1 MFVRWYRKR
10 EKSDEREE
18 SLDEIWRGER
28 RMKRGQ
34 LEREWRRWPERN
46 KKILMGDNYWRREV
60 RRGDSSTWGADREGN
75 SK

>member
-18 SLDEIWRGER
+18 SLDAIWRGER
-28 RMKRGQ
+28 RMKREQ

-46 KKILMGDNYWRREV
+46 KKILMGDNY
-60 RRGDSSTWGADREGN
+60 
-75 SK
+75 

>member
-18 SLDEIWRGER
+18 SLDAIWRGER
-28 RMKRGQ
+28 RMKREQ

-46 KKILMGDNYWRREV
+46 KKILMGDNYLGEMSQERRLKHM
-60 RRGDSSTWGADREGN
+60 GNREGN

>member
-10 EKSDEREE
+10 ENSDEKEE

-46 KKILMGDNYWRREV
+46 QKILMEDNY
-60 RRGDSSTWGADREGN
+60 
-75 SK
+75 